1 MNRAT
6 NVRGIGLNPLEEG
19 AVQARADALAL
30 RFAEHRADAEVA
42 YALHDSPVGWL
53 LLARTKRGLVRVA
66 FIDVMDTETVLTELA
81 AKVSPRILEIAGR
94 LDDERREL
102 DEYFAGR
109 RVTFEVEVDL
119 ALTHA
124 FRREVLDRLRDIPF
138 GTTVSYAALAERA
151 GRPKAV
157 RAAASACATNPVPIV
172 VPCHRVVRSDGA
184 LGGYL
189 GGVDAKRALLELEAE
204 ARE

>member
-1 MNRAT
+1 MSRAT

-42 YALHDSPVGWL
+42 YALHDSPVGRL

-66 FIDVMDTETVLTELA
+66 FIDVTDTETVLTELA
-81 AKVSPRILEIAGR
+81 AKVSPRILEMVGR

-172 VPCHRVVRSDGA
+172 VPCHRVVRSDGT

-189 GGVDAKRALLELEAE
+189 GGVDAKRSLLELEAE